1 MSSSHDRNHL
11 DDLLD
16 QSAPPIPTVT
26 NSVTDEVLRL
36 HVLTREAAERTGRHR
51 RWSRPTIA
59 GAIALLLVGGAS
71 TAVATGWRPPSWEN
85 PVDSS
90 YTFTLPS
97 GPTCTMLIGN
107 VGGSDP
113 ESVQV
118 IRDFYRDADYTKLL
132 DDDAIAAQIQKIR
145 LDKNT
150 AIDAAGNEVP
160 AGYGTKYYNADEE
173 YKSAVNGILTD
184 AAWTEIESE
193 GLTGV
198 DPNLT
203 WEGIGTDCPESA
215 Q

>member
-1 MSSSHDRNHL
+1 MA
-11 DDLLD
+11 
-16 QSAPPIPTVT
+16 SAVVGEPRRL
-26 NSVTDEVLRL
+26 VL
-36 HVLTREAAERTGRHR
+36 
-51 RWSRPTIA
+51 
-59 GAIALLLVGGAS
+59 
-71 TAVATGWRPPSWEN
+71 
-85 PVDSS
+85 
-90 YTFTLPS
+90 
-97 GPTCTMLIGN
+97 
-107 VGGSDP
+107 
-113 ESVQV
+113 QV